1 MTTWWR
7 RHRTPVFDI
16 LLAGSLCLGVL
27 WLASLWHDR
36 PQHDEPMDASTPAE
50 PDGCPLAANLP
61 AGYALLGRGVFT
73 ADAGR
78 AYPRTMS
85 IYTAPDGSWL
95 IGHDP
100 IGAGGHLCV
109 ADQGIGFTLET
120 TGGKR

>member
-1 MTTWWR
+1 MKVWWR
-7 RHRTPVFDI
+7 RHRLPLFDI
-16 LLAGSLCLGVL
+16 ALWFGLALAAFWVVSLLVEK
-27 WLASLWHDR
+27 R
-36 PQHDEPMDASTPAE
+36 PMDANLPAE

-73 ADAGR
+73 VDERR

-100 IGAGGHLCV
+100 IGTGEYLCT
-109 ADQGIGFTLET
+109 ADQGVKFTLET
-120 TGGKR
+120 TGARR